1 MFNATLTLPGIAGFI
16 LTIGAAVDA
25 NVLINERIR
34 EEIRRGRR
42 LIDAVETGYR
52 EAFRAIFD
60 ANVTHV
66 ISAVDHGLFRLRPG
80 ARFRRRPADR
90 RRHFGVHR
98 GLFHPHAGGAVD
110 PPRPARA
117 NCTSEADAMK
127 LLKLV
132 PDHTNLDFMRWR
144 NLALVLSTLRRSRRS
159 PTPSIAG
166 STSASISS
174 AARWCAPNSRS
185 RSRSRTCA
193 ARVGRLGVGEASIQ
207 ALGNDRTYQIRL
219 PKPAGPETAANQRG
233 VEIARR
239 DSAAISRAPGSMP
252 ANRCRARSA
261 RNWPSDSAKA
271 IIFAM
276 LGIAI
281 YIWFRFEWQFGVG
294 ALLTLAH
301 DVAMTLGFFAFTQ
314 LQVDLN
320 VVAAFL
326 TIVGYSLNDTVVIY
340 DRIRENL
347 RKYRKMAI
355 LPLLNLSLN
364 ETLARTV
371 VTSLTVLIA
380 LGVLMLIGPEVI
392 FGLAI
397 AIFLGVLIGT
407 YSSIYISAPVLVWLG
422 RHARQLPPGRREG
435 RRMRREAQPA

>member
-1 MFNATLTLPGIAGFI
+1 
-16 LTIGAAVDA
+16 
-25 NVLINERIR
+25 
-34 EEIRRGRR
+34 
-42 LIDAVETGYR
+42 
-52 EAFRAIFD
+52 
-60 ANVTHV
+60 
-66 ISAVDHGLFRLRPG
+66 
-80 ARFRRRPADR
+80 
-90 RRHFGVHR
+90 
-98 GLFHPHAGGAVD
+98 
-110 PPRPARA
+110 
-117 NCTSEADAMK
+117 MK

-132 PDHTNLDFMRWR
+132 PDHTNIDFMRWR
-144 NLALVLSTLRRSRRS
+144 NLAVILSTLL
-159 PTPSIAG
+159 TV
-166 STSASISS
+166 ASL
-174 AARWCAPNSRS
+174 AYTAYRGLN
-185 RSRSRTCA
+185 
-193 ARVGRLGVGEASIQ
+193 LGVDFVGGQMVRVTFAQPVDVEQLRNRVLALDLGEASIQ
-207 ALGNDRTYQIRL
+207 EFGGPKTYQIRL
-219 PKPAGPETAANQRG
+219 PKPPGGDAAANVAATKLKQLIGTSYVGSRVDS
-233 VEIARR
+233 VETVSGKVSEELA
-239 DSAAISRAPGSMP
+239 SEG
-252 ANRCRARSA
+252 
-261 RNWPSDSAKA
+261 AKA

-320 VVAAFL
+320 VVAAIL

-380 LGVLMLIGPEVI
+380 LGVLMAIGPEVI

-422 RHARQLPPGRREG
+422 VTPDSFVRVDEKDAPGR
-435 RRMRREAQPA
+435 QPA

>member
-1 MFNATLTLPGIAGFI
+1 
-16 LTIGAAVDA
+16 
-25 NVLINERIR
+25 
-34 EEIRRGRR
+34 
-42 LIDAVETGYR
+42 
-52 EAFRAIFD
+52 
-60 ANVTHV
+60 
-66 ISAVDHGLFRLRPG
+66 
-80 ARFRRRPADR
+80 
-90 RRHFGVHR
+90 
-98 GLFHPHAGGAVD
+98 
-110 PPRPARA
+110 
-117 NCTSEADAMK
+117 MK

-132 PDHTNLDFMRWR
+132 PDHTNIDFMRWR
-144 NLALVLSTLRRSRRS
+144 NLAVVLSTLL
-159 PTPSIAG
+159 TV
-166 STSASISS
+166 ASLAYTAYRGLNLGIDFVGGQVVR
-174 AARWCAPNSRS
+174 AEFVQPVHIEDLRARI
-185 RSRSRTCA
+185 
-193 ARVGRLGVGEASIQ
+193 GQMGVGEASITT
-207 ALGNDRTYQIRL
+207 LGKNDRTYQIRL
-219 PKPAGPETAANQRG
+219 PRPPGPETAANQVVSKLRTAIPQEFPG
-233 VEIARR
+233 ARV
-239 DSAAISRAPGSMP
+239 DAGESVSGKVSEELASEG
-252 ANRCRARSA
+252 
-261 RNWPSDSAKA
+261 AKA

-301 DVAMTLGFFAFTQ
+301 DVSMTLGFFAFTQ

-320 VVAAFL
+320 VVAAIL

-380 LGVLMLIGPEVI
+380 LGVLMAIGPEVI

-422 RHARQLPPGRREG
+422 VTPDSFIRVDEKDEKNTPG
-435 RRMRREAQPA
+435 AQPA

>member
-1 MFNATLTLPGIAGFI
+1 
-16 LTIGAAVDA
+16 
-25 NVLINERIR
+25 
-34 EEIRRGRR
+34 
-42 LIDAVETGYR
+42 
-52 EAFRAIFD
+52 
-60 ANVTHV
+60 
-66 ISAVDHGLFRLRPG
+66 
-80 ARFRRRPADR
+80 
-90 RRHFGVHR
+90 
-98 GLFHPHAGGAVD
+98 
-110 PPRPARA
+110 
-117 NCTSEADAMK
+117 MK

-132 PDHTNLDFMRWR
+132 PDHTNIDFMRWR
-144 NLALVLSTLRRSRRS
+144 NVALVLSL
-159 PTPSIAG
+159 IA
-166 STSASISS
+166 TVASL
-174 AARWCAPNSRS
+174 AFTAYRGLN
-185 RSRSRTCA
+185 
-193 ARVGRLGVGEASIQ
+193 LGVDFVGGQLVRVTFAQPVDIEQLRSKVDAMHLGEASIQ
-207 ALGNDRTYQIRL
+207 DFGSAKTVQIRL
-219 PKPAGPETAANQRG
+219 PKPPGGDAAANIVAGRVKQE
-233 VEIARR
+233 VERDYPGARIDSVDTVSGKVSEELADNSAIA
-239 DSAAISRAPGSMP
+239 IGL
-252 ANRCRARSA
+252 
-261 RNWPSDSAKA
+261 
-271 IIFAM
+271 AM

-281 YIWFRFEWQFGVG
+281 YIWVRFEWQFGVG

-301 DVAMTLGFFAFTQ
+301 DIAMTLGFFAFTR

-407 YSSIYISAPVLVWLG
+407 YSSIYISSPVLVWLG
-422 RHARQLPPGRREG
+422 VQPDSFLKPEEKEEAA
-435 RRMRREAQPA
+435 EAQPA